1 VSAWVVA
8 DAVAVVARAEAL
20 MGVSMAAAAASRVA
34 EPALLTRA
42 LEPALSWRQAL
53 IAGAHRR
60 RRSVDGPASA
70 ASAWWRPALAVTLV
84 ALAVGASAALSG
96 DGVAVVLLLGSG
108 VVGIAAA
115 VVLRLG
121 RLRSVWSAT
130 GAARRV
136 PHLIAL
142 GIGAE
147 AVVLISVMIAVVSAA
162 SAAPAAARIPLEA
175 AAVVV
180 AARLLPV
187 LGAPP
192 SVGIAL
198 GAGVLVVL
206 VARTGMPVDV
216 GLAGL
221 GLWWSGWLIGGAAL
235 LLLTRRPMPQP
246 ESESAL
252 GRDGGRWAHRAAFTV
267 LGLAPTPA
275 RDVLRRRIF
284 DSLFAASADP
294 WDYTA
299 TYERRKQ
306 QHLVASLRG
315 RYATIVEVGCADGHN
330 LAALARA
337 CPQATVLGTDVS
349 TRALDVARLR
359 TSDVPNIRVVTSD
372 DAVSALAVAAQPQCV
387 VLAEVLYYLVTARA
401 MRDALSAL
409 VGAAGEPR
417 DVLMLHGAVDGR
429 ALHRRAARALG
440 LEVVH
445 EDEVEDPVRPFIL
458 TLARTR
464 SDGG

>member
-1 VSAWVVA
+1 MSAWVLA

-42 LEPALSWRQAL
+42 LQPALSWRQAL

-60 RRSVDGPASA
+60 RRSGDGEALGASDWGRPAFA
-70 ASAWWRPALAVTLV
+70 VALIALAV
-84 ALAVGASAALSG
+84 AAAGAFDGDGLAV
-96 DGVAVVLLLGSG
+96 VVLLGAS

-121 RLRSVWSAT
+121 RLRSAGQGIAV
-130 GAARRV
+130 ARRG

-142 GIGAE
+142 GVGAE
-147 AVVLISVMIAVVSAA
+147 AVVLLAIMVAVVSAV
-162 SAAPAAARIPLEA
+162 SAAPEAARIALEA
-175 AAVVV
+175 TAVAV
-180 AARLLPV
+180 AVRLLPL
-187 LGAPP
+187 LGAP
-192 SVGIAL
+192 SSAGIAL
-198 GAGVLVVL
+198 GAGMLVVL
-206 VARTGMPVDV
+206 VARSGMPMDV
-216 GLAGL
+216 GLASL
-221 GLWWSGWLIGGAAL
+221 GLWWSGWLIGGVAL
-235 LLLTRRPMPQP
+235 LLLARRPLPKP
-246 ESESAL
+246 EPESAL
-252 GRDGGRWAHRAAFTV
+252 GRDGARWAHRAAFAV
-267 LGLAPTPA
+267 MGLAPA
-275 RDVLRRRIF
+275 SIRAGLQRRVF
-284 DSLFAASADP
+284 DSLFAVSADP

-299 TYERRKQ
+299 LYERRKQ

-330 LAALARA
+330 LEALAIA
-337 CPQATVLGTDVS
+337 CPEATVLGTDVS

-359 TSDVPNIRVVTSD
+359 TRDVPNVRVVTSD
-372 DAVSALAVAAQPQCV
+372 EAVAELAVAAQPQCV

-401 MRDALSAL
+401 MRDALGPL
-409 VGAAGEPR
+409 VGAAGERR

-429 ALHRRAARALG
+429 VLHRRAARALG
-440 LEVVH
+440 LEIVH
-445 EDEVEDPVRPFIL
+445 EDEVEDPVRPFVL